1 MSSASPPPP
10 GLRVPLSF
18 PLSLAPGLSRESN
31 AVVGKPLYSARVP
44 RSLEQGWCGQSCR
57 GRSPESVWGRS
68 TALLLGWLETA
79 HRTRSLGL
87 HLKVHFRPEQGR
99 QPHPGQRVEPG
110 DRLLLLDLVSEALDL
125 QALHLDDSPRFFLR
139 VQSHGRRD
147 ARQVLTGHCR
157 GQSRTSMGLLWDCCK
172 AWLKAAPPPFPL
184 QALPPHT
191 LTEQL
196 PGGGPLTSASGA
208 EAHSVSSL
216 RPSSHPRATFFLGLS
231 LGDAGVS
238 EGPQLIPLPDLPS
251 SPLSTEVLGLHASS
265 APTLRLPLSPHTQE
279 LSFQRNV
286 CLFLTEFRPHLP
298 GFTYQRGSSEIYF
311 LFCPV
316 RPTVNFSC
324 HLVGTLGT
332 RNASTRCPRQPA
344 QPKPEIT
351 QQPRVLMAH

>member
-196 PGGGPLTSASGA
+196 QGGDPSLALLGRKLTP
-208 EAHSVSSL
+208 VSSL
-216 RPSSHPRATFFLGLS
+216 RPSSHPRATLVLGLS

-238 EGPQLIPLPDLPS
+238 EGPQLIPLPDLP
-251 SPLSTEVLGLHASS
+251 
-265 APTLRLPLSPHTQE
+265 RLTSQH
-279 LSFQRNV
+279 
-286 CLFLTEFRPHLP
+286 
-298 GFTYQRGSSEIYF
+298 
-311 LFCPV
+311 
-316 RPTVNFSC
+316 
-324 HLVGTLGT
+324 
-332 RNASTRCPRQPA
+332 
-344 QPKPEIT
+344 
-351 QQPRVLMAH
+351 